1 MQSYDEMIPRDDESV
16 SSSDC
21 AMHSARRLNARADR
35 ARKSLD
41 YWMRSADEIAGL
53 LYKIVEREG
62 VFEFGELRFGFC

>member
-1 MQSYDEMIPRDDESV
+1 
-16 SSSDC
+16 
-21 AMHSARRLNARADR
+21 MHSARRLNARADR